1 MPYHPT
7 LQEVLNQENPHS
19 DEWAEF
25 TIDGFG
31 WGVWVSA
38 ERVIGEQP
46 EPEYSF
52 ACSPLRS
59 EYGESG
65 TFSSSDNVFLY
76 FELTTP
82 ECLRDLDGD
91 PTPLGSFSY
100 YEETIVTLRVTPK
113 VYNEVI
119 SLISSK
125 AGKMIVRVSLPQWD
139 DAECKCIPITQY
151 QMTLNSLN
159 D

>member
-25 TIDGFG
+25 TIDALR
-31 WGVWVSA
+31 WGIWVSA
-38 ERVIGEQP
+38 ERVFGEQP
-46 EPEYSF
+46 ESEYSF
-52 ACSPLRS
+52 VCSPLRS
-59 EYGESG
+59 EYG
-65 TFSSSDNVFLY
+65 TFSSSENVFLY
-76 FELTTP
+76 FELTSA
-82 ECLRDLDGD
+82 ERLKELGGD
-91 PTPLGSFSY
+91 PNPLGSFSY

-113 VYNEVI
+113 VYNEII

-125 AGKMIVRVSLPQWD
+125 AGKITVRVSLPQWD